1 MIEIGRICY
10 KIAGRESGKVAVVV
24 DKINDNFVF
33 VDGQVKRKRCNIDH
47 LEPTDKL
54 LKIKKNAS
62 HDEVVSELKKISI
75 EVKEAKPKLKK
86 EKPQSIKEKS
96 KETKEIKP
104 PEPTKKPL
112 KEEKKPAKEEKK
124 ESKNESKSKK

>member
-10 KIAGRESGKVAVVV
+10 KIAGRESGKVAVIV

-47 LEPTDKL
+47 LEPIDKV

-75 EVKEAKPKLKK
+75 EVKETKPKIKKQEAPTPSK
-86 EKPQSIKEKS
+86 EKP

-104 PEPTKKPL
+104 SEPTKKPL
-112 KEEKKPAKEEKK
+112 KEEKKEVKK
-124 ESKNESKSKK
+124 ETKSKK